1 MSLVPHATELLFALG
16 LGDQV
21 VGVTHECDHPTEAL
35 ERPHVTTDRLPAG
48 LSAAEIDAA
57 VRERTERGEAIYDLD
72 AELLAEL
79 EPDLIVTQAL
89 CPVCAVSYDDVQAIA
104 ARMDPAPKVIALD
117 PTTFGETIND
127 IRTVSDATGAKEAAF
142 LLIATIARRVEAVKA
157 AVADADPVPVAALE
171 WLDPPFAAGHWTP
184 QLIEMAG
191 GFDVLG
197 LPGESSEQVDLGD
210 GQAAAEPE
218 VVVCMPC
225 GYDLGR
231 AHEEAEAYAEQLGA
245 LGARRVVAIDAS
257 GTFSRPGPRLVEALE
272 LMATSCTR
280 SRARGAVGGARRR
293 GRCPPRG
300 PERASDVG
308 AAEPRAARDG
318 DRRHDRDHRHHR
330 AARVAERTAAAGGR
344 RLRTRS
350 RRARRRSGRRCGR
363 RSTRCSARSRGPG

>member
-1 MSLVPHATELLFALG
+1 VRIVSLVPHATELLFALG

-35 ERPHVTTDRLPAG
+35 SLPHVTADRLPAG

-57 VRERTERGEAIYDLD
+57 VRERTERGEAIYELD

-89 CPVCAVSYDDVQAIA
+89 CPVCAVSYDDVRAIA
-104 ARMDPAPKVIALD
+104 ARLDPEPKVIALD
-117 PTTFGETIND
+117 PKTFGETIND
-127 IRTVSDATGAKEAAF
+127 IRTLSDATGAKEAAF
-142 LLIATIARRVEAVKA
+142 LLIASTAKRVEAVKS
-157 AVADADPVPVAALE
+157 AVAGAEPVPVAALE

-197 LPGESSEQVDLGD
+197 LPGEDSEQVTWE
-210 GQAAAEPE
+210 QVRAAGPE

-231 AHEEAEAYAEQLGA
+231 AHEEAESYAPQLA
-245 LGARRVVAIDAS
+245 AVGARRVVAVDAS

-272 LMATSCTR
+272 LMAHILHPDRVPETPS
-280 SRARGAVGGARRR
+280 AVL
-293 GRCPPRG
+293 
-300 PERASDVG
+300 DV
-308 AAEPRAARDG
+308 E
-318 DRRHDRDHRHHR
+318 
-330 AARVAERTAAAGGR
+330 
-344 RLRTRS
+344 L
-350 RRARRRSGRRCGR
+350 
-363 RSTRCSARSRGPG
+363 